1 MASFVVRYFFLRNWN
16 LIEVNV
22 TRTELN
28 EALKTRIS
36 HLVYPLNTVLDE
48 SIGAV
53 LWFGSRG
60 SGTTGDIDY
69 SSNCRVGK
77 RVVSSYFL
85 ENSGQNYHFFVISK

>member
-1 MASFVVRYFFLRNWN
+1 M
-16 LIEVNV
+16 NV

-53 LWFGSRG
+53 LWFGSQG
-60 SGTTGDIDY
+60 SGNVDDIDY
-69 SSNCRVGK
+69 SSNCRVRK
-77 RVVSSYFL
+77 RVFSMRAVSNYF
-85 ENSGQNYHFFVISK
+85 SRIQVKVKISIFFSTDDRFC